1 MRRVTT
7 QAVAHGDVAG
17 DGAVDL
23 KAVRLALPPLN
34 DHPAAFSVELYA
46 VLIELI
52 RGCGSVLDPF
62 AGTGRIHQI
71 AEMAG
76 VPISVGVELER
87 EWSNWEMYQRGPRR
101 QIIGD
106 SLVVVP
112 GLRRQFGAVLT
123 SPVYANRMSDH
134 HHAKD
139 PCKKCVGTG
148 LRTSPAGLV
157 LNCQGCR
164 GSGLSRRNTYTHRLG
179 RPLSTNSAAGMQWGE
194 PYRELHRA
202 AWSVCAAKLTPGGRF
217 VVNVSNHIRKH
228 VEIDVIGW
236 HSEVLAEV
244 GLEFVERIDVST
256 RRQKHGANADKR
268 TGSEAVLVF
277 AAPAS

>member
-1 MRRVTT
+1 MSPVL
-7 QAVAHGDVAG
+7 DVS
-17 DGAVDL
+17 GAVDL
-23 KAVRLALPPLN
+23 KALRLALPPLH
-34 DHPAAFSVELYA
+34 DHPAAFSLELYE
-46 VLIELI
+46 VLIDLI
-52 RGCGSVLDPF
+52 RGAGSVLDPF

-71 AEMAG
+71 AELAG
-76 VPISVGVELER
+76 VPISFGVELER
-87 EWSNWEMYQRGPRR
+87 EWSNWEMYPRFPRR
-101 QIIGD
+101 QVIGD

-112 GLRRQFGAVLT
+112 ALRRSFGAVLT

-139 PCKKCVGTG
+139 PCKKCEGTG
-148 LRTSPAGLV
+148 LRTSRAGLV
-157 LNCQGCR
+157 LNCTTCR

-179 RPLSTNSAAGMQWGE
+179 RPLSDNNAGGMQWGQ
-194 PYRELHRA
+194 PYRDLHQA
-202 AWSVCAAKLTPGGRF
+202 VWSVCAAKLDPGGRF

-236 HSEVLAEV
+236 HAEVLAGI

-256 RRQKHGANADKR
+256 RRQKHGSNADRR

-277 AAPAS
+277 TAPQS